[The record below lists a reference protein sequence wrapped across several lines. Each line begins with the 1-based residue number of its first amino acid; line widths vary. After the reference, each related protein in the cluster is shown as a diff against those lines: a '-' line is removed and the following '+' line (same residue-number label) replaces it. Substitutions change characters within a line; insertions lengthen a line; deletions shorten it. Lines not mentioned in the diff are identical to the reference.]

1 MRLLGQSIDA
11 KTGAGD
17 VTLFPEEP
25 EDMVRCFSVL

>member
-17 VTLFPEEP
+17 ATLFPEEP
-25 EDMVRCFSVL
+25 EDMASPVKL